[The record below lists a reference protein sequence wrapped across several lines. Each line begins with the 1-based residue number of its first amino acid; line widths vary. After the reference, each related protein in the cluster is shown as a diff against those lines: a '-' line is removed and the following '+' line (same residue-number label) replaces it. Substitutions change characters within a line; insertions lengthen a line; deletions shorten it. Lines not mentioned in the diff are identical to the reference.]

1 MKHHKACI
9 IGAGSSGITT
19 ARMLQKNNI
28 PFDWYE
34 MSDNIGGNW
43 YYKNP
48 NGMSSCYQSLHI
60 DTSKT
65 VLQFDEFPLPEDA
78 PDYLHHSD
86 IYTYLNQ
93 YVDFCKLREHI
104 TFNTEVVAAEL
115 TEEKI
120 WRVELGDEDSHYYD
134 MLFVCNGH
142 HWSPRW
148 PSPAFSGSFDGIELH
163 SHDYLTPFEP
173 HDMRDKNVVVV
184 GVGNS
189 AMDIASELSQRSIAK
204 NLWVSTRRGVYIFPK
219 YIFGKPADKFTALS
233 PGWLPGPIQRFLMDV
248 SAPLTVGKMEKFGL
262 PKPDF
267 RPSQCHAT
275 VSGEFLLRAGGG
287 DIKIKPTIKSLEGDQ
302 VHFVDDSVEKVD
314 AIIYATGY
322 NVAFPFLDKSLVNVE
337 DNQLPL
343 FKRIFIPEYPN
354 LFIIGLAQVL
364 PALMPFP
371 REQLKLV
378 EAYLQGRY
386 TLPSV
391 DEMHRI
397 TLRDQKRY
405 TGHFYKAARHTMQV
419 DSIKY
424 AYEMKKELKVGYKRA
439 QENSFAD
446 PFPAIAESF
455 ESSGDAVK
463 EVLERVSE

>member
-1 MKHHKACI
+1 MNKPKACI

-34 MSDNIGGNW
+34 MSNQLGGNW

-60 DTSKT
+60 DTSKN
-65 VLQFDEFPLPEDA
+65 VLQFDEFPLPENA

-86 IYTYLNQ
+86 IFDYLNR
-93 YVDFCKLREHI
+93 YVDFCHLREHI
-104 TFNTEVVAAEL
+104 TFNTQVTHADL
-115 TEEKI
+115 LEEKI
-120 WRVELGDEDSHYYD
+120 WKVELGHGATHYYD

-148 PSPAFSGSFDGIELH
+148 PTPAYKGAFNGIEIH
-163 SHDYLTPFEP
+163 SHEYLTPFEP
-173 HDMRDKNVVVV
+173 HDMRGKNVVVV
-184 GVGNS
+184 GIGNS
-189 AMDIASELSQRSIAK
+189 AMDIASELSQRSITK
-204 NLWVSTRRGVYIFPK
+204 NLWVSTRRGAYIFPK
-219 YIFGKPADKFTALS
+219 YLFGKPADKFAVLS
-233 PGWLPGPIQRFLMDV
+233 PGWLPAPIQRFFMDL
-248 SAPLTVGKMEKFGL
+248 ATPFIIGKMEKFGL

-267 RPSQCHAT
+267 KPSQCHAT

-287 DIKIKPTIKSLEGDQ
+287 DIKIKPGIQSLNGDTIHFSDGSSEQ
-302 VHFVDDSVEKVD
+302 VDI
-314 AIIYATGY
+314 IIYATGY
-322 NVAFPFLDKSLVNVE
+322 NIEFPFLDKSLLQVE

-343 FKRIFIPEYPN
+343 FKRIFIPDYPN
-354 LFIIGLAQVL
+354 LFFIGFAQVL
-364 PALMPFP
+364 PALLPFP

-386 TLPSV
+386 ALPST
-391 DEMHRI
+391 EQMHTI
-397 TLRDQKRY
+397 TRQDQERY

-424 AYEMKKELKVGYKRA
+424 AFEMKKELKNGYQRA
-439 QENSFAD
+439 AQRGFAS
-446 PFPAIAESF
+446 PIPVLAERF
-455 ESSGDAVK
+455 EQSGETIK
-463 EVLERVSE
+463 KVLERVSE

>member
-1 MKHHKACI
+1 MQKHKACI

-19 ARMLQKNNI
+19 ARMLQTNNI
-28 PFDWYE
+28 PFDWFE
-34 MSDNIGGNW
+34 TSDNLGGNW

-48 NGMSSCYQSLHI
+48 NKQSSCYQSLHI

-65 VLQFDEFPLPEDA
+65 ILQFDEFPLPESA

-86 IYTYLNQ
+86 IYTYLND
-93 YVDFCKLREHI
+93 YVDFCNLRDKI
-104 TFNTEVVAAEL
+104 TFNTEVLDAAL
-115 TEEKI
+115 TTEKI
-120 WRVELGDEDSHYYD
+120 WQIELSNGEVHYYD

-148 PSPAFSGSFDGIELH
+148 PTPSFDGDFDGIEMH

-173 HDMRDKNVVVV
+173 HDLREKNVVVV

-219 YIFGKPADKFTALS
+219 YVFGKPADKFTALS
-233 PGWLPGPIQRFLMDV
+233 PGWLPAPIQRFLMDI
-248 SAPLTVGKMEKFGL
+248 SAPLMVGQMEKFGL

-267 RPSQCHAT
+267 KPSQCHAT

-287 DIKIKPTIKSLEGDQ
+287 DIKIKPTIKNLEGEQ
-302 VHFVDDSVEKVD
+302 VRFVDESVENID

-322 NVAFPFLDKSLVNVE
+322 NVEFPFLDKSLVNVV

-343 FKRIFIPEYPN
+343 FKRIFIPEIPN

-378 EAYLQGRY
+378 EAYLQNLY
-386 TLPSV
+386 ALPSV
-391 DEMHRI
+391 NKMRHI
-397 TLRDQKRY
+397 TLDDQQRY

-419 DSIKY
+419 DAIKY
-424 AYEMKKELKVGYKRA
+424 AYELKKELKDGYKRA
-439 QENSFAD
+439 QEKGFAY
-446 PFPAIAESF
+446 PFPAIAENF
-455 ESSGDAVK
+455 ESSARTVR

>member
-1 MKHHKACI
+1 MSKLKACI

-19 ARMLQKNNI
+19 ARMLQKNKI
-28 PFDWYE
+28 PFDWFE
-34 MSDNIGGNW
+34 TSDNIGGNW
-43 YYKNP
+43 YYNNP
-48 NGMSSCYQSLHI
+48 NGMSACYQSLHI

-65 VLQFDEFPLPEDA
+65 VLQFDEFPLPESA

-86 IYTYLNQ
+86 IYTYLND
-93 YVDFCKLREHI
+93 YVDFCGLRDQI
-104 TFNTEVVAAEL
+104 TFNAEVIDATL
-115 TEEKI
+115 SNEKL
-120 WRVELGDEDSHYYD
+120 WRVTLQNGAIHHYD

-148 PSPAFSGSFDGIELH
+148 PTPKFGGKFDGIEIH
-163 SHDYLTPFEP
+163 SHEYLTPFEP
-173 HDMRDKNVVVV
+173 HDMRNKNILVV

-204 NLWVSTRRGVYIFPK
+204 KLWVSTRRGVYIFPK
-219 YIFGKPADKFTALS
+219 YVMGKPADKFAVLS
-233 PGWLPGPIQRFLMDV
+233 PGWLPAPIQRFFMDLATPLM
-248 SAPLTVGKMEKFGL
+248 TGQMEKFGL

-267 RPSQCHAT
+267 KPSQCHAT

-287 DIKIKPTIKSLEGDQ
+287 DIRIKPTIKSLEGDQ
-302 VHFVDDSVEKVD
+302 VRFTDGSLENIDI
-314 AIIYATGY
+314 IIYATGY
-322 NVAFPFLDKSLVNVE
+322 NVEFPFLDPSLVKVV

-343 FKRIFIPEYPN
+343 FKRIFIPQCPN

-378 EAYLQGRY
+378 EAYLKGNY
-386 TLPSV
+386 ALPTAGAM
-391 DEMHRI
+391 DRI
-397 TLRDQKRY
+397 TLEDQQRY

-424 AYEMKKELKVGYKRA
+424 AYEMKKELKAGLKRA
-439 QENSFAD
+439 KKKAFSL
-446 PFPAIAESF
+446 PIPAKARTF
-455 ESSGDAVK
+455 ESSNKPTK
-463 EVLERVSE
+463 ETLDIPG